1 MHAKTV
7 VITHGEEK
15 HLLQSKTVGV
25 KFLVACK
32 AMLQKQSKLEHFL
45 KSGMEETSLSKP
57 APRNQ
62 ETVFARSLPF

>member
-32 AMLQKQSKLEHFL
+32 AMMVQKQSKLEHFL
-45 KSGMEETSLSKP
+45 
-57 APRNQ
+57 
-62 ETVFARSLPF
+62 